1 MLLVCLHAGDQQRD
15 AGTAKLMMGFFKRGG
30 GHGSGLNRIE
40 RTRHSRGWVEVLQF
54 LKSNEGLRVLDF
66 GATSPSNINYLTA
79 LGHSVY
85 MADIVGESSKAEW
98 LLPPDPSASKN
109 ATPKFDAERFAQA
122 NLDFS
127 GRDFDVVLL
136 WDTASYL
143 PTEMVPVLFD
153 RLRTVLRPEGRL
165 LAFFHGKLEGAETG
179 FSRYQLVD
187 GEELAVLI
195 SGSYPVRQVFQTR
208 QIEKLLEGYRSVR
221 FFLGKDNVRE
231 VVASR

>member
-1 MLLVCLHAGDQQRD
+1 MLGI
-15 AGTAKLMMGFFKRGG
+15 FKKGA

-40 RTRHSRGWVEVLQF
+40 RTRHSRGWAEVLQF
-54 LKSNEGLRVLDF
+54 LKSSEGLRVLDF
-66 GATSPSNINYLTA
+66 GATSPANINYLTS

-85 MADIVGESSKAEW
+85 MADIVGEANKPDWRLPGSPDGGPKAE
-98 LLPPDPSASKN
+98 PG
-109 ATPKFDAERFAQA
+109 FDVARFAET

-143 PTEMVPVLFD
+143 PQPLVPVLFD
-153 RLRTVLRPEGRL
+153 RLRAVLRPGGRL
-165 LAFFHGKLEGAETG
+165 LAFFHGKTDGPESA

-187 GEELAVLI
+187 GENLVILY
-195 SGSYPVRQVFQTR
+195 SGNFPIRQVFQTR
-208 QIEKLLEGYRSVR
+208 QIEKLLDGYNSTR

-231 VVASR
+231 VTAVR